1 MKLAKIAISAAIGAL
16 MIAPANA
23 QLGGLKAK
31 VPGASPSENNAS
43 NVTAQDVD
51 AFIIRAE
58 ENVQLLD
65 FSLYIFKGVRDQK
78 INDAGFKAKAKEIL
92 KNPDPKERN
101 AIISN
106 SLKGDDAAGK
116 INEEETAKIEE
127 FISKQSPETKAL
139 IGAALINLA
148 IAVPRAVSLAKD
160 VPDLI
165 KGLGKS
171 PAALGQAGK
180 LKTAAGL
187 IGQQVKYTADIAPL
201 LPRLMSAAKV
211 KMPANA
217 ETSKGMPYP
226 GI

>member
-1 MKLAKIAISAAIGAL
+1 MKFARIVISAAIGTL
-16 MIAPANA
+16 MMTPANA

-31 VPGASPSENNAS
+31 FPGASSGENSAS

-51 AFIIRAE
+51 AFIIRSE
-58 ENVQLLD
+58 ENVQLLWFASVVLKD
-65 FSLYIFKGVRDQK
+65 VQEGK
-78 INDAGFKAKAKEIL
+78 INAAGWKAAKNELQAIPDA
-92 KNPDPKERN
+92 KERN
-101 AIISN
+101 ALISK
-106 SLKGDDAAGK
+106 SLKGDEAAGK
-116 INEEETAKIEE
+116 INEEQAAKIEE
-127 FISKQSPETKAL
+127 FISKQSPEAKAQ

-148 IAVPRAVSLAKD
+148 IAIPRAVSLAKD

-165 KGLGKS
+165 KGLGKN
-171 PAALGQAGK
+171 PAALGQVGK
-180 LKTAAGL
+180 LKNAASL

-217 ETSKGMPYP
+217 ETAKGVPVP